1 MTYHMP
7 FRMNVVTGSNNIE
20 MQHGMV
26 AKGMARGG
34 LNSGFLRAV

>member
-1 MTYHMP
+1 MP

>member
-1 MTYHMP
+1 MTYHML

-20 MQHGMV
+20 MQHGMI